1 MKQVLVVT
9 ILSMLLLA
17 ACSVNTLV
25 KTQYYLLN
33 NPTLSTNTQLKNE
46 NSPVISI
53 TLLAFPDYLKQ
64 ANLVL
69 QLSEHQLHY
78 SDFHFWA
85 QPLQSS
91 FAQALIDDAN
101 NLDTR
106 YQYVAST
113 ATSPAPS
120 YTAAME
126 VVVSISAFQP
136 THQAQAILSG
146 RYWRKDKTSAT
157 HLKGNNFA
165 VTVELKEDGYPH
177 AVEQMRKAITLLA
190 EQITQH

>member
-9 ILSMLLLA
+9 ILSMMLLA
-17 ACSVNTLV
+17 ACSSNTLV

-33 NPTLSTNTQLKNE
+33 SPTLSANTQLKNE
-46 NSPVISI
+46 NSPVIFI
-53 TLLAFPDYLKQ
+53 TLLGFPDYLKQ

-69 QLSEHQLHY
+69 QLSDHQLHY

-85 QPLQSS
+85 EPLQSS

-101 NLDTR
+101 NLDSR
-106 YQYVAST
+106 FQYVAST
-113 ATSPAPS
+113 AIGPESTP
-120 YTAAME
+120 TATIE
-126 VVVSISAFQP
+126 VVVSISAFHA
-136 THQAQAILSG
+136 THQSQAILSG
-146 RYWRKDKTSAT
+146 RYWLKDKTIVT
-157 HLKGNNFA
+157 NIRGNNFS